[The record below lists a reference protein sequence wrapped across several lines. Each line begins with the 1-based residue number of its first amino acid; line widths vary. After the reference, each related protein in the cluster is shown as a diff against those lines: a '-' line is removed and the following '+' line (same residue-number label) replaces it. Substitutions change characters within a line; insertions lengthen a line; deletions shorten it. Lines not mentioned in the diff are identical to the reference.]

1 MGTRSSQGEGGADDP
16 GDTAT
21 TRRVRGGRRGLAV
34 AQAYLCYERPAV
46 GGTSEPHWCHKTC
59 VADGATVRLVRAD
72 FGLKRLLETLVKP
85 AIPVVKDL
93 RTPRRPWGNP

>member
-1 MGTRSSQGEGGADDP
+1 MIQVTRPRREGSEADAEVWQLRCSRC
-16 GDTAT
+16 GKRFT
-21 TRRVRGGRRGLAV
+21 TL